1 MEIIKPG
8 FVDYVSAVLDE
19 DESLKAV
26 LHVSTAG
33 ELAEKVALT
42 TARAA
47 FEIAVKH
54 PGCETL
60 LNLEILKQG
69 VRTGDWDSVLG
80 AAEAIHEIAEPKPQ
94 LPLVGEVFNSLIKA
108 DPKTDQ
114 AKAV

>member
-1 MEIIKPG
+1 
-8 FVDYVSAVLDE
+8 LDE